1 MDTKIFLFQKNK
13 LIVKARTLIIRT
25 TLTMLSV
32 LDVYSL
38 LLGLVSIW
46 LILSDMVSLCASL
59 NIAFRTEDQAASIS
73 IR

>member
-38 LLGLVSIW
+38 LLGLVSI
-46 LILSDMVSLCASL
+46 
-59 NIAFRTEDQAASIS
+59 
-73 IR
+73 